1 MNSYPAELVYQHF
14 PCMLV
19 AGLINSNQSNST
31 STSTPSTTTSA
42 TASSANATPSPSK
55 SFPSLTKDLVEIFGA
70 RGKNAVWD
78 PARGGAAVFKSVMV
92 DHVSV

>member
-19 AGLINSNQSNST
+19 AGLIPPTTFT
-31 STSTPSTTTSA
+31 STSTPSTSTIPQSQ
-42 TASSANATPSPSK
+42 SSITPPST

-70 RGKNAVWD
+70 RGKNSVWD

-92 DHVSV
+92 DHVSR